1 MPKIQNDPKVYIY
14 RLTSDTGLAPC
25 VDNGL
30 FSLAVCKGGQL
41 RNGKPVN
48 TGLRWRIGSENE
60 YSTRPVFILGTYKD
74 RLLYLAKVT
83 KVVTMKDYFSGMSV
97 GRTDDIYSYKD
108 GVLERNQH
116 LRKQEIHTETGRIIR
131 DLAGEYVVLS
141 DDYIYLGRDA
151 ADTDDIKDFFPK
163 FQETKNYTGDIAV
176 EIIAACEK
184 HRDNKRH
191 LPHEPL
197 SPKCGG

>member
-1 MPKIQNDPKVYIY
+1 MASKDNSPKVYIY

-30 FSLAVCKGGQL
+30 FSLAVCKGGQI
-41 RNGKPVN
+41 RNDKPVH
-48 TGLRWRIGSENE
+48 TGLRWQIGSENE
-60 YSTRPVFILGTYKD
+60 YSKRPVFVLGTYKG
-74 RLLYLAKVT
+74 RLLYLARVT
-83 KVVTMKDYFSGMSV
+83 KVVTMKDYFFGMSV

-116 LRKQEIHTETGRIIR
+116 LRKQEIHTETGRIVR

-141 DDYIYLGRDA
+141 DDYVYLGRDA
-151 ADTDDIKDFFPK
+151 VYVDEIKEFFPK
-163 FQETKNYTGDIAV
+163 FQETKTYTGDIAA
-176 EIIAACEK
+176 EIITVCEK
-184 HRDNKRH
+184 YGDKKRH

-197 SPKCGG
+197 IPKCGG

>member
-1 MPKIQNDPKVYIY
+1 MPDMQSNPKVYIY

-131 DLAGEYVVLS
+131 DLAGEYVILS
-141 DDYIYLGRDA
+141 DDFVYLGRDA
-151 ADTDDIKDFFPK
+151 VYVDEIKEFFPE
-163 FQETKNYTGDIAV
+163 FQETKTYTGDIAA
-176 EIIAACEK
+176 EIITVCEK
-184 HRDNKRH
+184 YGDKKRH

-197 SPKCGG
+197 IPKCGG